1 MEMASRSI
9 DLISK
14 KNTFFFKLAKEQLQV
29 CTCSSLFL
37 SFFAVVCTTTM
48 PFCTTKASNFLCY
61 TLLIFM
67 EKLSYVL
74 TKAFV
79 SRVLVRFYFFTAT
92 HFTLLGSHFSFSHGT
107 AAMKFSCFSS
117 KESKFVSFAFDNS
130 HSTSF
135 SVIQVSVDVKNTMKK
150 DTTLLLFFLS
160 KSPGGHAISFQI
172 KP

>member
-92 HFTLLGSHFSFSHGT
+92 HVHLAGLPFLIFSRNRRYEIFMFFFQRIKIRLL
-107 AAMKFSCFSS
+107 CFRQLSLYL
-117 KESKFVSFAFDNS
+117 F
-130 HSTSF
+130 
-135 SVIQVSVDVKNTMKK
+135 
-150 DTTLLLFFLS
+150 LLS
-160 KSPGGHAISFQI
+160 R
-172 KP
+172 